1 VADPRD
7 PLSVSHVASGFRR
20 LAEQH
25 ARRRA
30 NRDAT
35 RAWAR
40 IHDAAFRA
48 TRSPFANWGRL
59 HTGFAF
65 AALVCLSVGAAALGS
80 SWRGEDLRYEVSG
93 GEVTGGLIRAERGE
107 ALVSFTDESSL
118 RVEKSSRL
126 SVDVVGEH
134 AALTRLMSGKLHV
147 KVQHHDDTSYR
158 FLAGPY
164 EVRVIGT
171 EFDLAW
177 DPAASGFNLAMQHG
191 EVRVVSPDGKVRS
204 LVGGEA
210 LHLPAQD
217 SVVRSVAAISAPL
230 PAPAEQTV
238 DARDVASAARV
249 QVPSARARATST
261 SWDALVAKGRFAEVV
276 RDAEA
281 LGVGAVLSSRGGS
294 DLKALGQAARYT
306 GDRAL
311 SLRAFNAL
319 RERFASSE
327 AGRPASFF
335 IARVQE
341 EQGSAREALR
351 WLSIYLG
358 EAPRGVYAAEAL
370 GRRLMLTER
379 VSGRATAAPLARE
392 YLERFPQGAYAA
404 SARAILQNG

>member
-1 VADPRD
+1 LR
-7 PLSVSHVASGFRR
+7 
-20 LAEQH
+20 
-25 ARRRA
+25 
-30 NRDAT
+30 
-35 RAWAR
+35 
-40 IHDAAFRA
+40 
-48 TRSPFANWGRL
+48 
-59 HTGFAF
+59 HTGLAF
-65 AALVCLSVGAAALGS
+65 AALACLSAGAAALGS
-80 SWRGEDLRYEVSG
+80 SWRGHDLGFEVAG
-93 GEVTGGLIRAERGE
+93 GQVNGGLIRADQGE

-118 RVEKSSRL
+118 RVAPHSRL
-126 SVDVVGEH
+126 NVDVVGEH
-134 AALTRLMSGKLHV
+134 AALTRLVTGKVHV
-147 KVQHHDDTSYR
+147 NVRHHDDTSYR

-164 EVRVIGT
+164 EVRVVGT

-177 DPAASGFNLAMQHG
+177 DPNASGFSLSMQKG
-191 EVRVVSPDGKVRS
+191 EVRVVGPDGMVRS

-210 LHLPAQD
+210 LRLPAQD
-217 SVVRSVAAISAPL
+217 SVARSVAAVTAPL
-230 PAPAEQTV
+230 PAPTEAAGEAAGVAE
-238 DARDVASAARV
+238 AARV
-249 QVPSARARATST
+249 PTVPPAAQTQAAHATASP

-276 RDAEA
+276 RQAEA
-281 LGVGAVLSSRGGS
+281 LGLGTVLSSRGGS

-319 RERFASSE
+319 RDRFASSE

-335 IARVQE
+335 IARLQE
-341 EQGSAREALR
+341 EQGSPREALR

>member
-1 VADPRD
+1 MAQ
-7 PLSVSHVASGFRR
+7 VASGFRR

-30 NRDAT
+30 TSDRA

-48 TRSPFANWGRL
+48 TRSPFANWSL
-59 HTGFAF
+59 KHTGFAF
-65 AALVCLSVGAAALGS
+65 ATLVCLSAGAAALGS
-80 SWRGEDLRYEVSG
+80 SWRGPDLGYEVSG
-93 GEVTGGLIRAERGE
+93 GRVAGGVIRAESGE
-107 ALVSFTDESSL
+107 ALVSFTDESWL
-118 RVEKSSRL
+118 RVAPHSHL

-134 AALTRLMSGKLHV
+134 AALTRLVSGKLHV
-147 KVQHHDDTSYR
+147 NVRHHDDTSYR

-164 EVRVIGT
+164 EVRVVGT

-177 DPAASGFNLAMQHG
+177 DPSTSGFALNMQKG
-191 EVRVVSPDGKVRS
+191 EVRVVSPDGAVRS

-217 SVVRSVAAISAPL
+217 SAVRGVAAVTAPL
-230 PAPAEQTV
+230 PAPPAAS
-238 DARDVASAARV
+238 ARPVSAAARV
-249 QVPSARARATST
+249 PVAAAAARVAASS
-261 SWDALVAKGRFAEVV
+261 SWDALVAKGRFADVV

-281 LGVGAVLSSRGGS
+281 SGIGGVLSSRGGS

-311 SLRAFNAL
+311 SLRAFTAL
-319 RERFASSE
+319 RDRFASSD

-335 IARVQE
+335 IARLHE
-341 EQGSAREALR
+341 EQGSSREALR

-404 SARAILQNG
+404 SARAILQSG